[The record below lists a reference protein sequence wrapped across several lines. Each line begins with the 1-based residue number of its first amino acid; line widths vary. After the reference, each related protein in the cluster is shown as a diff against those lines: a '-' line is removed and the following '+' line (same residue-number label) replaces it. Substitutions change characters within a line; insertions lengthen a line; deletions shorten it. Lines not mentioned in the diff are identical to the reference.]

1 MALVIVD
8 SGDPVVDRA
17 ALATLGAGA
26 VTVLSFTQSQGTVA
40 AAVAALSSSGHVS
53 IESGAPSVD
62 EVAPEVTERFLELL
76 ARVPRDFK
84 LRAKPLTHAWE
95 FGNGASLWW
104 LHELS
109 GRRSDIYPL
118 FTRLCQ
124 LEVARQTLLRTG
136 ATQVTLVSSDRAFS
150 DVVASLCGV
159 LGIGY
164 RRTAAEKPND
174 GMSYRGILT
183 RLALWAGRTLA
194 QTFLAKLLTPNTKPL
209 RALPGDSPSPICCFH
224 TLYPSFFISTNGV
237 MDEKFHRVP
246 NLTASHGVTPFLA
259 VTFAA
264 DDGHQHMTMGAY
276 LKACLMLRRKPSFN
290 DVPARLVD
298 RDLPWLGLFV
308 GLVKG
313 ANAALKNAGLE
324 RNSAFRD
331 QWRLGDVDIFPL
343 IRPELRMAAYRTP
356 RYLMHLRRMH
366 ASIDAI
372 APDAMTSALFE
383 FPYGRATSMAI
394 AASRTKP
401 LNIGVQH
408 GPTGRKL
415 MYRFATGELAPSG
428 GGRGPQ
434 HVPMPDH
441 LILESEEARAVL
453 SASGYPLERLHMLG
467 APRLDALAD
476 APRWGGPSAPASRPM
491 RILVIFGGTD
501 GGQIMGTL
509 RPMLNSA
516 GNYHFIL
523 KPHPRASVQAEQ
535 IERFLS
541 AGQTASRGSTYEIA
555 SGDIYD
561 LMLDA
566 DSVVTTYSSAGM
578 EAAALGYPV
587 VALNLPDFASPSG
600 LMDMSGN
607 VRFAA
612 SPEALKDALA
622 AATGPLGDESRDLA
636 EEAHGS
642 DVERAFFSRL
652 DGQAQAR
659 WAETIARLT
668 REHAAS

>member
-1 MALVIVD
+1 VSIEPMALVIVD
-8 SGDPVVDRA
+8 SGNPVVDRA

-62 EVAPEVTERFLELL
+62 EVAPEVAERFLELL
-76 ARVPRDFK
+76 THVPRGFK
-84 LRAKPLTHAWE
+84 LREKPLTHAWAS
-95 FGNGASLWW
+95 GNGASLWW

-124 LEVARQTLLRTG
+124 LEVARRAILRTG

-159 LGIGY
+159 VGIGY
-164 RRTAAEKPND
+164 RRTGAEKPND

-183 RLALWAGRTLA
+183 RLALWSGRTLA
-194 QTFLAKLLTPNTKPL
+194 QTFLAKLLTPNTKPV
-209 RALPGDSPSPICCFH
+209 RTLPDESPSPICCFH
-224 TLYPSFFISTNGV
+224 TLYPSFFISTDGV

-276 LKACLMLRRKPSFN
+276 RKACLMLRRKPNFN

-298 RDLPWLGLFV
+298 RDLPWAGLFV

-313 ANAALKNAGLE
+313 ASAALKNAGLE
-324 RNSAFRD
+324 RNSEFRD
-331 QWRLGDVDIFPL
+331 QWRLGDLDIFPL
-343 IRPELRMAAYRTP
+343 IRPELRMAVYRTP
-356 RYLMHLRRMH
+356 RYLMHLRRMQ

-372 APDAMTSALFE
+372 APDAVISALFE

-401 LNIGVQH
+401 LNIGAQH

-415 MYRFATGELAPSG
+415 MYRFAAGELSPSG
-428 GGRGPQ
+428 EGRGPQ

-441 LILESEEARAVL
+441 LILESEEARTVL
-453 SASGYPLERLHMLG
+453 NASGYPLERLHVLG
-467 APRLDALAD
+467 APRLDALAE
-476 APRWGGPSAPASRPM
+476 APRGGGPTAPASRPI

-501 GGQIMGTL
+501 GGQIMGTI
-509 RPMLNSA
+509 RPVLNSA
-516 GNYHFIL
+516 EHYHFIL
-523 KPHPRASVQAEQ
+523 KPHPRSSVQAEQ

-541 AGQTASRGSTYEIA
+541 VGQTGSRGSTYEIA

-561 LMLDA
+561 LMAGADA
-566 DSVVTTYSSAGM
+566 VVTTYSSAGM

-587 VALNLPDFASPSG
+587 VTLNLPDFASPSG
-600 LMDMSGN
+600 LMDMTGN

-612 SPEALKDALA
+612 SPEALKEAL
-622 AATGPLGDESRDLA
+622 L
-636 EEAHGS
+636 
-642 DVERAFFSRL
+642 DVPDVASEQGVAGGGEIERAFFSRL
-652 DGQAQAR
+652 DGQAQTR

-668 REHAAS
+668 REHSAS

>member
-17 ALATLGAGA
+17 ALASLAASA

-40 AAVAALSSSGHVS
+40 AVVAALASSGHVS

-62 EVAPEVTERFLELL
+62 EVAPEVAERFLELL

-84 LRAKPLTHAWE
+84 LRDKPLTHTWE
-95 FGNGASLWW
+95 FGNDASLWW

-124 LEVARQTLLRTG
+124 LEVARQALLRTG
-136 ATQVTLVSSDRAFS
+136 ATQVTLVSNDKAFS

-183 RLALWAGRTLA
+183 RLALWSGRTLA
-194 QTFLAKLLTPNTKPL
+194 QTFLAKLLTPNTKPV
-209 RALPGDSPSPICCFH
+209 RALPDERPSPICCFH
-224 TLYPSFFISTNGV
+224 TLYPSFFISTNGA

-246 NLTASHGVTPFLA
+246 NLIASHGVTPFLA

-276 LKACLMLRRKPSFN
+276 LNACLMLRRKPNFN

-313 ANAALKNAGLE
+313 ASAALKNAGLE

-356 RYLMHLRRMH
+356 RYLMHLRRMQ
-366 ASIDAI
+366 ASIDTI
-372 APDAMTSALFE
+372 APDSVTSALFE

-394 AASRTKP
+394 ATSRAKP

-415 MYRFATGELAPSG
+415 MYRFAAGELAPSG
-428 GGRGPQ
+428 EGRGPQ

-441 LILESEEARAVL
+441 LILESEEARTVL
-453 SASGYPLERLHMLG
+453 SSSGYPLERLHVLG

-476 APRWGGPSAPASRPM
+476 APRWGGQSTPANASSSGPM

-501 GGQIMGTL
+501 GGQIMGTI
-509 RPMLNSA
+509 RPVLTSA
-516 GNYHFIL
+516 EHYHFIL
-523 KPHPRASVQAEQ
+523 KPHPRSSVQAEQ

-541 AGQTASRGSTYEIA
+541 AGQTASRGSTHEIA
-555 SGDIYD
+555 SGDIYH
-561 LMLDA
+561 LMPDA
-566 DSVVTTYSSAGM
+566 DAVVTTYSSAGM

-587 VALNLPDFASPSG
+587 VTLNLPDFASPSG
-600 LMDMSGN
+600 LMDMTGN

-612 SPEALKDALA
+612 SPDALKEALADVASGQGLA
-622 AATGPLGDESRDLA
+622 DSGEM
-636 EEAHGS
+636 
-642 DVERAFFSRL
+642 ERAFFSRL
-652 DGQAQAR
+652 DGQSQSR